1 MSLVSLLRSARSL
14 FATDRT
20 KKPRRCARAAKR
32 GLPTRL
38 SVERLDERVVLSTF
52 SVLNLADSGTGSL
65 RAAILDANVNPGADL
80 IRFAPAARD
89 GTITLTSG
97 ELSITDDLILDGPGV
112 NRLTISGNDASRV
125 FSVSGSAT
133 DVEIRDLT
141 IANGRATGTTVEG
154 PFGPVTLGGG
164 LLNTGARVVV
174 SHVTMDNNQAV
185 GPIAQGGAIATFA
198 GATLVV
204 THSTFTDNRAA
215 GILHGSGGAIGSD
228 GGSVLVLDDSTFTG
242 NQATAMLGAG
252 PVLIHGN
259 AVGGA
264 VKITGGSQATVSHT
278 TFAGNLARGGN
289 GVDGGPGQK
298 GGDGGFGVAGALEN
312 AYYSLVGP
320 SASSTMTVAYCT
332 FLSNRALGGT
342 GGTGGTGGAGGA
354 GRGGVG
360 GVISNAGS
368 NLTISHST
376 FLGNQSLGGRGG
388 NGGEGGNGGAG
399 GPGQGGVINNSNPT
413 GGLLVRA
420 TLHVSDSVFQGN
432 EAIGGAGGN
441 GGSGGN
447 GGAGGVGGGGGLS
460 NRFADWD
467 VRDSWFAFNRATGG
481 AGGDRGSG
489 GLLGGTGGAGRGGGI
504 NNGDGAIG
512 TLSDSTVF
520 LNTAIGGVGGVAGN
534 GGNGQGGGVF
544 NGGPSPLGTPSLT
557 LHRSLVAFNRA
568 DGGAAGEGGSA
579 GSGVG
584 GGLYLSLGGV
594 ASADPWTF
602 IFANDAS
609 TSDDDVFGDLCFI

>member
-1 MSLVSLLRSARSL
+1 MRLSSWLRSKRPL
-14 FATDRT
+14 FGPSGTERGHRPT
-20 KKPRRCARAAKR
+20 RLPKR
-32 GLPTRL
+32 GLPARW
-38 SVERLDERVVLSTF
+38 SVEQLEDRVVLSTF
-52 SVLNLADSGTGSL
+52 TVQNLADGGLGSL
-65 RAAILDANVNPGADL
+65 RAAITAANTIPGADL

-97 ELSITDDLILDGPGV
+97 QLSITDDLILDGPGV

-133 DVEIRDLT
+133 DVEIHDLT
-141 IANGRATGTTVEG
+141 IAHGRATGTTVEG

-185 GPIAQGGAIATFA
+185 GPVAQGGAIATFA

-204 THSTFTDNRAA
+204 TDSTFTENRAA
-215 GILHGSGGAIGSD
+215 GTLHGSGGAIGSD
-228 GGSVLVLDDSTFTG
+228 GGSVLVLDRSTFTG
-242 NQATAMLGAG
+242 NQATASLGAG

-264 VKITGGSQATVSHT
+264 VKITGGSQGTVSHS

-289 GVDGGPGQK
+289 GADGGPGQN
-298 GGDGGFGVAGALEN
+298 GRDGGFGVAGALEN

-332 FLSNRALGGT
+332 FLSNRAHGGT
-342 GGTGGTGGAGGA
+342 GGTGGTGGAGGN

-388 NGGEGGNGGAG
+388 DGGVGGNGGAG

-432 EAIGGAGGN
+432 ETIGGAGGN

-460 NRFADWD
+460 SRFADWD
-467 VRDSWFAFNRATGG
+467 VRDSWFVFNQATGG

-489 GLLGGTGGAGRGGGI
+489 GLLGGTGGTARGGGLV
-504 NNGDGAIG
+504 NGEGAIG
-512 TLSDSTVF
+512 TLSDATVL
-520 LNTAIGGVGGVAGN
+520 LNRVTGGAGGLGGN
-534 GGNGQGGGVF
+534 GGDGQGGGVF
-544 NGGPSPLGTPSLT
+544 NAGPSPLGTPSLT
-557 LHRSLVAFNRA
+557 LLRSLVALNRA
-568 DGGAAGEGGSA
+568 DGGAAGDGGS
-579 GSGVG
+579 GGLGQG
-584 GGLYLSLGGV
+584 GGLYLAPGGV
-594 ASADPWTF
+594 ASADPPTA
-602 IFANDAS
+602 IFFNYAS
-609 TSDDDVFGDLCFI
+609 TSDHDVFGTLG

>member
-1 MSLVSLLRSARSL
+1 MRMSSWLRSARSL
-14 FATDRT
+14 FVPSGTEKGHRPPRLRKRTLSIERLEDRT
-20 KKPRRCARAAKR
+20 
-32 GLPTRL
+32 
-38 SVERLDERVVLSTF
+38 VLSTF
-52 SVLNLADSGTGSL
+52 MVVNLSDSGPDSL
-65 RAAILDANVNPGADL
+65 RQAVLDSNAQPGADV

-97 ELSITDDLILDGPGV
+97 QLSITDDLILDGPGAH
-112 NRLTISGNDASRV
+112 RLTVSGNDASRV

-185 GPIAQGGAIATFA
+185 GPVAQGGAIATFA

-204 THSTFTDNRAA
+204 THSTFTENRAA
-215 GILHGSGGAIGSD
+215 GTLHGSGGAIGSD
-228 GGSVLVLDDSTFTG
+228 GGSVLVLDHSTFTG
-242 NQATAMLGAG
+242 NQATAVLGAG

-289 GVDGGPGQK
+289 GADGGPGQK
-298 GGDGGFGVAGALEN
+298 GGDAGFGVAGALEN

-342 GGTGGTGGAGGA
+342 GGTGGTGGAGGN

-388 NGGEGGNGGAG
+388 NGGVGGNGGAG

-447 GGAGGVGGGGGLS
+447 GGAGGVGNGGGLTNS
-460 NRFADWD
+460 FSDWE
-467 VRDSWFAFNRATGG
+467 VRDSWFVFNQATGG
-481 AGGDRGSG
+481 AGGDQGTG

-504 NNGDGAIG
+504 NNVNGAIG
-512 TLSDSTVF
+512 TLSDATVL
-520 LNTAIGGVGGVAGN
+520 LNRVTGGAGGLGGN
-534 GGNGQGGGVF
+534 GGHGQGGGIF

-557 LHRSLVAFNRA
+557 LRRSLVALNRA
-568 DGGAAGEGGSA
+568 DGGAAGDGGSA
-579 GSGVG
+579 GLGQG
-584 GGLYLSLGGV
+584 GGLYLTPGGV
-594 ASADPWTF
+594 ACADPWTF

-609 TSDDDVFGDLCFI
+609 TSDDDVFGDLGDC